1 MIQNEIVLK
10 NRIMKKIKKVLLT
23 ILIMFSTVII
33 FAQSAP
39 VSTMIE
45 KENRNAVMIEIKQ
58 PVDITTAA
66 LQQKLQRAGLN
77 EKVKKGAAS
86 YKGVVL
92 SEISKDKIDVY
103 TKVESGPNNTS
114 IVYMAVSK
122 GYNNFTSS
130 DADSTITQNVEAF
143 LNSFVKDAD
152 NHFADVGISNQIKD
166 VSKSEKEYQKLVNE
180 QSDLE
185 KKKIKIDNRLVEI
198 QNELNARKINLD
210 KMKSGVQDAK
220 TSRNDNNK

>member
-1 MIQNEIVLK
+1 MKRIK
-10 NRIMKKIKKVLLT
+10 NVLLT

-39 VSTMIE
+39 ASTMIE

-66 LQQKLQRAGLN
+66 LQQKLARAGLN
-77 EKVKKGAAS
+77 DKVKKGVAS

-103 TKVESGPNNTS
+103 TKVEPGPNNTS
-114 IVYMAVSK
+114 LVYMAVSK

-130 DADSTITQNVEAF
+130 DADTVITQNVEAF

-152 NHFADVGISNQIKD
+152 NHFADVGISNKIKE
-166 VSKSEKEYQKLVNE
+166 VSRSEKDYQKLLDE

-185 KKKIKIDNRLVEI
+185 KKKSKIENRLAEI
-198 QNELNARKINLD
+198 QNELNTRKTNLD
-210 KMKSGVQDAK
+210 KMKAGVQDAK
-220 TSRNDNNK
+220 TTRNDNAQ

>member
-1 MIQNEIVLK
+1 MKGI
-10 NRIMKKIKKVLLT
+10 KKILLT
-23 ILIMFSTVII
+23 IFALGSTIVL
-33 FAQSAP
+33 FAQSSP

-58 PVDITTAA
+58 PVDITIAA
-66 LQQKLQRAGLN
+66 LQEKLQRAGLN
-77 EKVKKGAAS
+77 EKVKKGSAS

-92 SEISKDKIDVY
+92 SEISKDKIDIY

-114 IVYMAVSK
+114 LVYMAVSK

-130 DADSTITQNVEAF
+130 DADTAITQNVEAF

-152 NHFADVGISNQIKD
+152 NHFADVGISNQIRD
-166 VSKSEKEYQKLVNE
+166 VGKSEKEYQKLLNE

-185 KKKIKIDNRLVEI
+185 KKKNKIDNRLVEI
-198 QNELNARKINLD
+198 QNELNTRKINLD
-210 KMKSGVQDAK
+210 KMKTGVQDAK
-220 TSRNDNNK
+220 TIRNVNN

>member
-1 MIQNEIVLK
+1 MKRIK
-10 NRIMKKIKKVLLT
+10 NVLLT
-23 ILIMFSTVII
+23 ALMMFSTIII
-33 FAQSAP
+33 FAQSTP
-39 VSTMIE
+39 VSTLIE

-77 EKVKKGAAS
+77 EKVKKGVAS

-130 DADSTITQNVEAF
+130 DADSVITQNVEAF

-166 VSKSEKEYQKLVNE
+166 VSKSEKEYQKLLNE
-180 QSDLE
+180 QTDLE
-185 KKKIKIDNRLVEI
+185 KKKSKIDTRLVEI
-198 QNELNARKINLD
+198 QNELNVRKINLD
-210 KMKSGVQDAK
+210 KMKTGVQDAK
-220 TSRNDNNK
+220 TIRNDNNQ

>member
-1 MIQNEIVLK
+1 MK
-10 NRIMKKIKKVLLT
+10 RIKIVLLT
-23 ILIMFSTVII
+23 TLIMFSTVII
-33 FAQSAP
+33 FAQSTP

-66 LQQKLQRAGLN
+66 LQQKLSRAGLN
-77 EKVKKGAAS
+77 DKVKKGVAS

-114 IVYMAVSK
+114 LVYMAVSK

-130 DADSTITQNVEAF
+130 DADTVITQNVEAF

-166 VSKSEKEYQKLVNE
+166 VSRSEKEYQKLLNE
-180 QSDLE
+180 QSDLL
-185 KKKIKIDNRLVEI
+185 KKKSKIDNRLVEI
-198 QNELNARKINLD
+198 QNELDVRKINLD
-210 KMKSGVQDAK
+210 KMKTGVQDAK
-220 TSRNDNNK
+220 TIRNDNAQ

>member
-1 MIQNEIVLK
+1 MKRIK
-10 NRIMKKIKKVLLT
+10 NILLT
-23 ILIMFSTVII
+23 TLIMFSTVII
-33 FAQSAP
+33 FAQAAP

-66 LQQKLQRAGLN
+66 LQEKLQRAGLN
-77 EKVKKGAAS
+77 EKVKKGVAS

-114 IVYMAVSK
+114 LVYMAVSK

-130 DADSTITQNVEAF
+130 DADTVITQNVEAF

-166 VSKSEKEYQKLVNE
+166 ESKSEKEYQKLLNE

-185 KKKIKIDNRLVEI
+185 KKKSKIENRLVEI
-198 QNELNARKINLD
+198 QNELNVRKINLD
-210 KMKSGVQDAK
+210 KMKTGVQDAK
-220 TSRNDNNK
+220 TSRNDNNQ

>member
-1 MIQNEIVLK
+1 MKRLK
-10 NRIMKKIKKVLLT
+10 NILLIGIT
-23 ILIMFSTVII
+23 MFSTVII
-33 FAQSAP
+33 FAQAVP
-39 VSTMIE
+39 VSTIIE

-58 PVDITTAA
+58 PVGITTDA

-77 EKVKKGAAS
+77 EKVKKGMAS

-114 IVYMAVSK
+114 VVYMAVSK
-122 GYNNFTSS
+122 GYNNFTTS
-130 DADSTITQNVEAF
+130 DADTVITQNVEAF

-166 VSKSEKEYQKLVNE
+166 ENKSEKQYQKLLNE
-180 QSDLE
+180 QKDLE
-185 KKKIKIDNRLVEI
+185 EKKSKIDNRLAEI
-198 QNELNARKINLD
+198 QNELSVRKINLE
-210 KMKSGVQDAK
+210 KMKTGVEDAK
-220 TSRNDNNK
+220 TSRNAVNQ

>member
-1 MIQNEIVLK
+1 MKRIK
-10 NRIMKKIKKVLLT
+10 NILFT
-23 ILIMFSTVII
+23 GLIMFSTGII

-66 LQQKLQRAGLN
+66 LQLKLQRAGLN
-77 EKVKKGAAS
+77 EKVKKGVAS

-92 SEISKDKIDVY
+92 SEISKDKIDIY

-114 IVYMAVSK
+114 LVYMAVSK

-130 DADSTITQNVEAF
+130 DADTVITQNVETF

-166 VSKSEKEYQKLVNE
+166 ETKSEKEYQKLLNE
-180 QSDLE
+180 QSDLQ
-185 KKKIKIDNRLVEI
+185 KKKSKIDNRLVEI
-198 QNELNARKINLD
+198 QNELDIRKINLD
-210 KMKSGVQDAK
+210 KMKTGVQDAK
-220 TSRNDNNK
+220 TNRSTGSNQ

>member
-1 MIQNEIVLK
+1 
-10 NRIMKKIKKVLLT
+10 
-23 ILIMFSTVII
+23 
-33 FAQSAP
+33 
-39 VSTMIE
+39 

-66 LQQKLQRAGLN
+66 LQLKLQRAGLN
-77 EKVKKGAAS
+77 DKVKKGVGS

-103 TKVESGPNNTS
+103 TKVESGANNTS
-114 IVYMAVSK
+114 LVYMAVSK

-130 DADSTITQNVEAF
+130 DADTVITQNVEAF

-166 VSKSEKEYQKLVNE
+166 ENKSEKEYQKLLNE

-185 KKKIKIDNRLVEI
+185 KKKSKIDNRLVEI
-198 QNELNARKINLD
+198 QNELDIRKINLD
-210 KMKSGVQDAK
+210 KMKTGVQDAK
-220 TSRNDNNK
+220 TNRSTGNNQ

>member
-1 MIQNEIVLK
+1 
-10 NRIMKKIKKVLLT
+10 MKKIKNLLLT
-23 ILIMFSTVII
+23 AGGLFTSVLV
-33 FAQSAP
+33 FAQATP
-39 VSTMIE
+39 VSTLIE

-58 PVDITTAA
+58 PVDITVDA

-77 EKVKKGAAS
+77 EREKKGTAI

-130 DADSTITQNVEAF
+130 DADTLITQNVEAF

-152 NHFADVGISNQIKD
+152 NHSADVGISNQIK
-166 VSKSEKEYQKLVNE
+166 VENKSEKEYQKLLKE
-180 QSDLE
+180 QKDLQE
-185 KKKIKIDNRLVEI
+185 KKSKIDSRLVEI
-198 QNELNARKINLD
+198 QNELDARKISID
-210 KMKSGVQDAK
+210 KMKTGVEDAK
-220 TSRNDNNK
+220 TSRVNPTNQ

>member
-1 MIQNEIVLK
+1 MKKLK
-10 NRIMKKIKKVLLT
+10 NVLLT
-23 ILIMFSTVII
+23 TASVFSTVIV
-33 FAQSAP
+33 FAQAAP

-58 PVDITTAA
+58 PVDITTDA

-77 EKVKKGAAS
+77 EKVKKGTAS

-92 SEISKDKIDVY
+92 SEISKDKIDIY
-103 TKVESGPNNTS
+103 TKVEAGPNNTS
-114 IVYMAVSK
+114 VVYMAVSK

-130 DADSTITQNVEAF
+130 ESDTVITQNVEAF

-166 VSKSEKEYQKLVNE
+166 ENKSEKEYQKLLKE
-180 QSDLE
+180 QKDLQE
-185 KKKIKIDNRLVEI
+185 KKSKIDNRLAEI
-198 QNELNARKINLD
+198 QTELDVRKANLD
-210 KMKSGVQDAK
+210 KMKVGVEDAK
-220 TSRNDNNK
+220 TNRNNANQ

>member
-1 MIQNEIVLK
+1 MN
-10 NRIMKKIKKVLLT
+10 KIKNNLLT
-23 ILIMFSTVII
+23 TLMLLSTMTI
-33 FAQSAP
+33 FAQSVP
-39 VSTMIE
+39 VSTLIE

-58 PVDITTAA
+58 PVDITTDA

-77 EKVKKGAAS
+77 EKVKKGVAS

-114 IVYMAVSK
+114 MVYMAVSK

-130 DADSTITQNVEAF
+130 DADSAIIQNVEVF

-166 VSKSEKEYQKLVNE
+166 EGKSEKEYQKLLNE
-180 QSDLE
+180 QTDLE
-185 KKKIKIDNRLVEI
+185 KKKSKIDNRLVEI
-198 QNELNARKINLD
+198 QNELNVRKINLD
-210 KMKSGVQDAK
+210 KMKTGVQEAK
-220 TSRNDNNK
+220 TNRSNDNNQ

>member
-1 MIQNEIVLK
+1 MKRIK
-10 NRIMKKIKKVLLT
+10 NVLLT
-23 ILIMFSTVII
+23 GLIMFSTVII

-66 LQQKLQRAGLN
+66 LQLKLQRAGLN
-77 EKVKKGAAS
+77 EKVKKGVAS

-92 SEISKDKIDVY
+92 SEISKDKIDLY
-103 TKVESGPNNTS
+103 TKVEAGPNNTS
-114 IVYMAVSK
+114 LVYMAVSK

-130 DADSTITQNVEAF
+130 DADTVITQNVEAF

-166 VSKSEKEYQKLVNE
+166 EGKSEKEYQKLLNE
-180 QSDLE
+180 QSELV
-185 KKKIKIDNRLVEI
+185 KKKSKIDNRLIEI
-198 QNELNARKINLD
+198 QNELDVRKINLD
-210 KMKSGVQDAK
+210 KMKTGVQDAK
-220 TSRNDNNK
+220 TNRSAGNN

>member
-1 MIQNEIVLK
+1 MKRIKNVLFTGLV
-10 NRIMKKIKKVLLT
+10 I
-23 ILIMFSTVII
+23 FSTCVT
-33 FAQSAP
+33 FAQSVPA
-39 VSTMIE
+39 STIID
-45 KENRNAVMIEIKQ
+45 KENRNAVMIEINQ
-58 PVDITTAA
+58 PVGITTDA

-77 EKVKKGAAS
+77 EKVKNGVAS

-114 IVYMAVSK
+114 VVYMAVSK

-130 DADSTITQNVEAF
+130 DADTAITQNVEAF

-166 VSKSEKEYQKLVNE
+166 EGKSEKEYQKLLNE
-180 QSDLE
+180 QSDLQ
-185 KKKIKIDNRLVEI
+185 KKKSKIDNRLVEI
-198 QNELNARKINLD
+198 QNELDIRKIN
-210 KMKSGVQDAK
+210 
-220 TSRNDNNK
+220 

>member
-1 MIQNEIVLK
+1 
-10 NRIMKKIKKVLLT
+10 MKKFKNLLLNGVS
-23 ILIMFSTVII
+23 IFSTVVI
-33 FAQSAP
+33 FAQAAP
-39 VSTMIE
+39 VSTIIE

-58 PVDITTAA
+58 PAGITTDA
-66 LQQKLQRAGLN
+66 LQQKLQREGLN
-77 EKVKKGAAS
+77 EKVKKGIAS

-92 SEISKDKIDVY
+92 SEISKDKIDIY

-130 DADSTITQNVEAF
+130 DADSIITQNVEAF

-166 VSKSEKEYQKLVNE
+166 ENKSEKQYQKLLNE
-180 QSDLE
+180 QKDLQQ
-185 KKKIKIDNRLVEI
+185 KKNKIEDRLAEI
-198 QNELNARKINLD
+198 QNELNARKISLD
-210 KMKSGVQDAK
+210 KMKTGVEDAK
-220 TSRNDNNK
+220 TNRNNGVQ

>member
-1 MIQNEIVLK
+1 
-10 NRIMKKIKKVLLT
+10 MKKIKKVLLT
-23 ILIMFSTVII
+23 ALLISPTLII
-33 FAQSAP
+33 FAQSSP

-45 KENRNAVMIEIKQ
+45 KENRDAVMIEIKQ

-77 EKVKKGAAS
+77 EKVKKGVAS

-114 IVYMAVSK
+114 LVYMAVSK

-130 DADSTITQNVEAF
+130 DADSVITQHVEAF

-166 VSKSEKEYQKLVNE
+166 VSKSEKEYQKLLDE
-180 QSDLE
+180 QTDLE
-185 KKKIKIDNRLVEI
+185 KKKIKIDNRLIEI
-198 QNELNARKINLD
+198 QNELSVRKINLD
-210 KMKSGVQDAK
+210 KMKTGVQDAK
-220 TSRNDNNK
+220 TIRNDNNQ

>member
-1 MIQNEIVLK
+1 MK
-10 NRIMKKIKKVLLT
+10 RIKKILLT
-23 ILIMFSTVII
+23 TLIMFSTVII
-33 FAQSAP
+33 FGQSVPA
-39 VSTMIE
+39 STMIE

-58 PVDITTAA
+58 PVDITTGA

-77 EKVKKGAAS
+77 EKVKNGVAI

-114 IVYMAVSK
+114 LVYMAVSK

-130 DADSTITQNVEAF
+130 DADTVITQNVEAF

-152 NHFADVGISNQIKD
+152 NHSADVGISNQIKD
-166 VSKSEKEYQKLVNE
+166 ESKSEKEYQKLLNE

-185 KKKIKIDNRLVEI
+185 KKKSKIDIRLVEI
-198 QNELNARKINLD
+198 QNELDVRKINLD
-210 KMKSGVQDAK
+210 KMKTGVQDAK
-220 TSRNDNNK
+220 TNRSTGNNQ